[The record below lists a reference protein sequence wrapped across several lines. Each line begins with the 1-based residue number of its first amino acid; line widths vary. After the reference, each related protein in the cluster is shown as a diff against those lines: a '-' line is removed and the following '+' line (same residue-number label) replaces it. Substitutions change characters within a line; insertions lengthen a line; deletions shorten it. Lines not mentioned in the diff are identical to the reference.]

1 MRQGTCPCKSF
12 MGDAA
17 LLPSDDLGG
26 FVLISLAAFSGEK
39 GLGSVSQFTGG
50 PVLPFKTHNTS

>member
-1 MRQGTCPCKSF
+1 

-26 FVLISLAAFSGEK
+26 FVRISLAAFSGEK